1 MGRITGFRKYILVL
15 IFLLAGLFA
24 YLRSDRYD
32 REKDFYDYLKVLAGI
47 GIAGSI
53 GEYAAK
59 RINVKKDIEP

>member
-1 MGRITGFRKYILVL
+1 LGKITGFRKYILVL

-53 GEYAAK
+53 GSKAMDK
-59 RINVKKDIEP
+59 FGKKDIEP